1 MVGLGELDT
10 ISHLMSIACLF
21 PGQGSQSK
29 GMGAG
34 LFDRYRDWTSVA
46 DEVLGYSIRELSL
59 EDPRDELGQTAFTQ
73 PALFVVNAMSYRARV
88 DQGLAPPAFVAGN
101 SLGEYNALVAAG
113 VFDFANGLRMVRE
126 RAALM
131 GQVTGGAMMAVI
143 GLPAARIEAVLAESV
158 EGRRVDIANFNSP
171 EQIVLAGLRDD
182 LAAVERALKGAGAR
196 ACIVLKVS
204 AAFHSRYMHE
214 PMRRF
219 KSFLENFT
227 FGPASIPVVA
237 NLTGLPYA
245 PDVVRD
251 TLADQIG
258 HSVRWLD
265 SMRFLL
271 SQGVTD
277 FEEVGPGT
285 VLTKLVAQIKKN
297 AGR

>member
-1 MVGLGELDT
+1 
-10 ISHLMSIACLF
+10 MSIACVF

-34 LFDRYRDWTSVA
+34 LFERYEDWTRIA
-46 DEVLGYSIRELSL
+46 DEVLGYSIRELCL
-59 EDPRDELGQTAFTQ
+59 EDSRGELGQTAFTQ
-73 PALFVVNAMSYRARV
+73 PALFVVNAMSYRARM
-88 DQGLAPPAFVAGN
+88 DEGLAPPAFVAGH

-126 RAALM
+126 RGALM
-131 GQVTGGAMMAVI
+131 GQVSGGGMMAVI
-143 GLPAARIEAVLAESV
+143 GLPPSSIEAVLGES
-158 EGRRVDIANFNSP
+158 EAGRRLDVANFNSP
-171 EQIVLAGLRDD
+171 EQTVLAGVRED
-182 LAAVERALKGAGAR
+182 LVAAEPALKAAGAR

-219 KSFLENFT
+219 KSFLARFE
-227 FGPASIPVVA
+227 FGPPSIPVVA

-245 PDVVRD
+245 PDLLHD

-265 SMRFLL
+265 SVRFLV

-285 VLTKLVAQIKKN
+285 VLTKLVAQIRKS
-297 AGR
+297 AGPAM